1 MCCGSKAAGTG
12 ERQRLVD
19 RHERERQAVAELA
32 ELFETDR
39 RISFYEGPA
48 LAALAVLAQSESAQ
62 LQHTAATAFSEVS
75 EYDVRATG
83 AEALGVMVG
92 LLAAEQAE
100 TRQAAATALGNLAT
114 HAANR
119 RAIVAAGGLA
129 GLVRQLRA
137 AAAGGGV
144 GVAAVGCVT
153 NLAAD
158 AENKE
163 AVARSGAVEPL
174 ALLAQ
179 SRDARVQRNA
189 AGALLNLTHG
199 AEARAAVAAGGAVAA
214 LAALT
219 DARDAETQ
227 HYALT
232 ALGNVAVDAC
242 GRDALWATPAL
253 PERLVLAL
261 RGRAQAAAA
270 RALRNLASDE
280 RFQAALVRAGAL
292 DALRPLLRASSSGLV
307 AAAAACVRN
316 LALHADNAAA
326 VAEMAPELL
335 PLVTKHAQPDAQC
348 HAVAALRN
356 AAVAAPAAAQSLA
369 AAGLFACLDT
379 ALAATT
385 TQPPTLA
392 ELAAALGAFAL
403 SDSLWRPV
411 VELGLCA
418 RLVRLARAPPGPA
431 ARGACLALASLA
443 ARREPEVLEEL
454 LRLWRRGLRDCLAH
468 ALARPEHADQRAAVL
483 WLARALLLSKRTD
496 ARRAVATDPELVAAI
511 EALATPIGS
520 RDPAPPVSLSDDDAA
535 GEGDAPRVRAL
546 ALQVVAAVQT
556 AA

>member
-1 MCCGSKAAGTG
+1 MGIGPSGLTCCGGNTDGVG

-19 RHERERQAVAELA
+19 RRERERQAVAELA

-39 RISFYEGPA
+39 RISFYDGPA
-48 LAALAVLAQSESAQ
+48 LAALTVLAQSESAQ

-75 EYDVRATG
+75 EYDVRAAG
-83 AEALGVMVG
+83 AEALRVMVG

-119 RAIVAAGGLA
+119 RAIVKAGGLT
-129 GLVRQLRA
+129 GLVRQLRSA
-137 AAAGGGV
+137 ATGGGA

-174 ALLAQ
+174 ALLAR

-214 LAALT
+214 LAALV

-232 ALGNVAVDAC
+232 ALGNVAVDEC
-242 GRDALWATPAL
+242 GRDALWATSAL

-261 RGRAQAAAA
+261 HGRAQAAAA

-280 RFQAALVRAGAL
+280 RFQVALVRAGAL
-292 DALRPLLRASSSGLV
+292 EALRPLLRAPVAGLV

-316 LALHADNAAA
+316 LALHASNATAIA
-326 VAEMAPELL
+326 GLAPELL
-335 PLVTKHAQPDAQC
+335 PLVTRHAQPDAQC

-356 AAVAAPAAAQSLA
+356 AAVAVPAAAQPLI
-369 AAGLFACLDT
+369 AAGLFARLDT
-379 ALAATT
+379 ALATAAT
-385 TQPPTLA
+385 PPPALA

-403 SDSLWRPV
+403 SDTLWRPV

-418 RLVRLARAPPGPA
+418 RLVRLARASPGPA

-468 ALARPEHADQRAAVL
+468 ALARPEHADQRAAAL
-483 WLARALLLSKRTD
+483 WLARALLLSRRPD
-496 ARRAVATDPELVAAI
+496 ARRAVAADPELVAAI
-511 EALATPIGS
+511 EALASPAGS
-520 RDPAPPVSLSDDDAA
+520 
-535 GEGDAPRVRAL
+535 
-546 ALQVVAAVQT
+546 
-556 AA
+556 